1 MNSDHAKAAI
11 QWLMKTDIKGAEAHY
26 FLTVVQSLSADA
38 NAPTAPAA
46 SPVPQSN

>member
-26 FLTVVQSLSADA
+26 FLTVVQSLSIDA
-38 NAPTAPAA
+38 NAAPAPA
-46 SPVPQSN
+46 SPPPLPTN

>member
-26 FLTVVQSLSADA
+26 FLTVIQSLSVDA
-38 NAPTAPAA
+38 NGPAAPAV
-46 SPVPQSN
+46 SPAPQSN